1 MSDRLT
7 DEQISKIVAEATRIS
22 QRNELE
28 IDQVKEVLADLN
40 LSPELVDEAMVQ
52 IKRREA
58 LAVQQRQTRL
68 LALGITVVVVAA
80 IAGLGFDRWRYQQQV
95 AQVEV
100 VQDRITFAKDSGATS
115 PQVDRQTNP
124 ELSYQVTLSNA
135 PVNRKLSLSC
145 AWKIPT
151 GEIIHENRY
160 QTQRI
165 KTATWNTRCRNQL
178 DPTSP
183 TGTWTVEM
191 SLGSR
196 PISRT
201 TFEVK

>member
-1 MSDRLT
+1 MSNRLT
-7 DEQISKIVAEATRIS
+7 DEQISKIIAEATRLS

-40 LSPELVDEAMVQ
+40 LSPDLVDEAMIQ

-58 LAVQQRQTRL
+58 LAVQQRQRRL
-68 LALGITVVVVAA
+68 LTLGITAVAVA
-80 IAGLGFDRWRYQQQV
+80 VITGLGFNRWQYQRQV

-100 VQDRITFAKDSGATS
+100 VEAQVTPAMGSSGATL

-124 ELSYQVTLSNA
+124 ELSYEVTLSNA

-145 AWKIPT
+145 TWQIPT
-151 GEIIHENRY
+151 GEIIHENHY
-160 QTQRI
+160 QTKRI

-183 TGTWTVEM
+183 TGT
-191 SLGSR
+191 
-196 PISRT
+196 
-201 TFEVK
+201 

>member
-7 DEQISKIVAEATRIS
+7 DEQVSKIIAEATRLS

-28 IDQVKEVLADLN
+28 VDQVKEVLTSLN

-58 LAVQQRQTRL
+58 LAVQQRRARS
-68 LALGITVVVVAA
+68 LAFGIAAVAVVA
-80 IAGLGFDRWRYQQQV
+80 IAGLGFNRWQYQR
-95 AQVEV
+95 QVERVGV
-100 VQDRITFAKDSGATS
+100 VQAQIIPATGS
-115 PQVDRQTNP
+115 ATLPQVDRQTSP
-124 ELSYQVTLSNA
+124 ELYYQVTLSNA

-145 AWKIPT
+145 AWKTPS

-160 QTQRI
+160 QTRRI
-165 KTATWNTRCRNQL
+165 NTATWNTRCRNPL
-178 DPTSP
+178 GPASP

-191 SLGSR
+191 FLGAR

-201 TFEVK
+201 TFQVK